1 MHAGKI
7 SACIDTNSFGGVFM
21 ALLVAIPLAFI
32 PAFFFSWFIYWLDR
46 YEKEPRWLLFMTFF
60 WGGFVAIIG
69 TLIVATVFEIGFSIV
84 LNDAVLEDIAGG
96 SITAPVVEEFMKGL
110 AVMLVFFI
118 FRKEFDSILD
128 GIIYGGIAGLGFAA
142 TENVFYFMGQYADGG
157 WAGMF
162 TNFALRVG
170 VFAWGHPF
178 YTAFIGIGFA
188 VTRMNRN
195 MLIKF
200 IAPII
205 GYFAAV
211 FAHAFHNTA
220 VIFVTGLGSL
230 ALVVLLEWSGWLI
243 FLGFIIWM
251 IRHEQGLL
259 KKHLREEVASGLI
272 SEAQYKT
279 AVSFFQFGA
288 RMAALSG
295 GVYKSTANFY
305 QYLGEL
311 AHKKEQLVKFGDER
325 GNTAIIEKL
334 RGSIASL
341 APQAKV

>member
-1 MHAGKI
+1 
-7 SACIDTNSFGGVFM
+7 M
-21 ALLVAIPLAFI
+21 ALLAAIPMAFI

-46 YEKEPRWLLFMTFF
+46 YEKEPRWLLLATFF

-69 TLIVATVFEIGFSIV
+69 TLIIATVFEIGFSIV
-84 LNDAVLEDIAGG
+84 LNDAALENIAGG
-96 SITAPVVEEFMKGL
+96 SITAPIVEEFMKGL
-110 AVMLVFFI
+110 AVMIVFFL

-142 TENVFYFMGQYADGG
+142 TENVFYFLSQYSDAG
-157 WAGMF
+157 WGGMF

-178 YTAFIGIGFA
+178 YTAFTGLGFA
-188 VTRMNRN
+188 VARTNRN
-195 MLIKF
+195 TLIKF
-200 IAPII
+200 AAPVI
-205 GYFAAV
+205 GYILAV
-211 FAHAFHNTA
+211 LAHSFHNTSL
-220 VIFVTGLGSL
+220 VFVSGLGSF
-230 ALVVLLEWSGWLI
+230 ALVVLLEWAGWLI
-243 FLGFIIWM
+243 FLGFIAWL

-272 SEAQYKT
+272 SEAQFKT

-295 GVYKSTANFY
+295 GAYKATDHFY

-311 AHKKEQLVKFGDER
+311 AHKKEQFEKFGDEK
-325 GNTAIIEKL
+325 GNAAIIQQHRESI
-334 RGSIASL
+334 RGL
-341 APQAKV
+341 AAQAKT

>member
-1 MHAGKI
+1 
-7 SACIDTNSFGGVFM
+7 M

-334 RGSIASL
+334 RGNIASL

>member
-1 MHAGKI
+1 
-7 SACIDTNSFGGVFM
+7 M
-21 ALLVAIPLAFI
+21 AVLVAIPMAFI
-32 PAFFFSWFIYWLDR
+32 PAFLFSWFLYWLDR
-46 YEKEPRWLLFMTFF
+46 YEKEPRWLLLITFF
-60 WGGFVAIIG
+60 WGGFIAIIG
-69 TLIVATVFEIGFSIV
+69 TLIVASVFEIGFSLV
-84 LNDAVLEDIAGG
+84 LQDAVLEDIAGG
-96 SITAPVVEEFMKGL
+96 SITAPLVEEFMKGL
-110 AVMLVFFI
+110 AVMMVFFI

-142 TENVFYFMGQYADGG
+142 TENVFYFLGQYDAEG
-157 WAGMF
+157 WVGMF

-178 YTAFIGIGFA
+178 YTAFTGLGFA
-188 VTRMNRN
+188 VARMNRN
-195 MLIKF
+195 TLVKLA
-200 IAPII
+200 APVI
-205 GYFAAV
+205 GYFLAV

-230 ALVVLLEWSGWLI
+230 ALVILLEWGSWLL

-259 KKHLREEVASGLI
+259 KKHLREEVSNGLI
-272 SEAQYKT
+272 TEAQYKT

-295 GVYKSTANFY
+295 GAYRATDHFY

-311 AHKKEQLVKFGDER
+311 AHKKEQLTKFGDER
-325 GNTAIIEKL
+325 GNAAIIEKL
-334 RGSIASL
+334 RGNITSL
-341 APQAKV
+341 APQAKT

>member
-1 MHAGKI
+1 
-7 SACIDTNSFGGVFM
+7 M
-21 ALLVAIPLAFI
+21 AVLAAIPMAFI
-32 PAFFFSWFIYWLDR
+32 PAFFFSWFLYWLDR
-46 YEKEPRWLLFMTFF
+46 YEKEPRWLLLMTFF

-69 TLIVATVFEIGFSIV
+69 TLIIASIFEIGFSLV

-96 SITAPVVEEFMKGL
+96 SITAPLVEEFWKGL
-110 AVMLVFFI
+110 AVLAVFLI

-142 TENVFYFMGQYADGG
+142 TENVFYFLGQYDAEG
-157 WAGMF
+157 WVGMF

-178 YTAFIGIGFA
+178 YTAFTGLGFA
-188 VTRMNRN
+188 VARMNRN
-195 MLIKF
+195 ILVKLA
-200 IAPII
+200 APII
-205 GYFAAV
+205 GYFLAV

-230 ALVVLLEWSGWLI
+230 AFVILLEWGSWLF

-259 KKHLREEVASGLI
+259 KKHLREEVSNGLI
-272 SEAQYKT
+272 TEAQYKT

-288 RMAALSG
+288 RRAALRSRA
-295 GVYKSTANFY
+295 YLATDHFY

-311 AHKKEQLVKFGDER
+311 AHKKEQLTKFGDER
-325 GNTAIIEKL
+325 GNAAIIEKL
-334 RGSIASL
+334 RGNITSL
-341 APQAKV
+341 APQAKT

>member
-1 MHAGKI
+1 
-7 SACIDTNSFGGVFM
+7 M

-325 GNTAIIEKL
+325 GNIAIIEKL

>member
-1 MHAGKI
+1 
-7 SACIDTNSFGGVFM
+7 
-21 ALLVAIPLAFI
+21 
-32 PAFFFSWFIYWLDR
+32 
-46 YEKEPRWLLFMTFF
+46 MTFF

-311 AHKKEQLVKFGDER
+311 AHKKEQLVKFGNER